1 MAITDNYPPLR
12 STNNLIYTFLY
23 LRKKQLLNY
32 SLLTP
37 EGEEGLDVVSKNGG
51 CHTVWHYM
59 MLLHPGAAVGWG
71 SLYLLTKWQ
80 PVVDEHAAIYWNKWL
95 HNNLNLT

>member
-59 MLLHPGAAVGWG
+59 MLLHPGAAV
-71 SLYLLTKWQ
+71 
-80 PVVDEHAAIYWNKWL
+80 VDEHTAIYWNKWL